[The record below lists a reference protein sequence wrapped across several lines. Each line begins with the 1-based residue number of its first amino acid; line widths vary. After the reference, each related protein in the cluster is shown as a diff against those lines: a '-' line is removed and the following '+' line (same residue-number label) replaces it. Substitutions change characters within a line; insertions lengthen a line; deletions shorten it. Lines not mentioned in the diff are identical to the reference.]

1 MAMSS
6 AVGDPP
12 KKGKKMSAGRRAA
25 SRLSSGRC
33 GSKTSGF
40 PAQAANQPGL
50 PSSAQPPGRRS
61 VDESAPHRLRK
72 HQHEGSKCQEQN
84 RTEGTKCPR
93 KPLQPPISSGA
104 LPRKL
109 PAPSGKLHAGQ
120 LQKGARTR
128 MLLRVQKRFAYC
140 RSGGKLSG
148 PCRGVHQGS

>member
-1 MAMSS
+1 MSS

-50 PSSAQPPGRRS
+50 PSAAQPPGRRS
-61 VDESAPHRLRK
+61 VDESAPPRLRK

-120 LQKGARTR
+120 LQKRRAHQDAAQSAKVLY
-128 MLLRVQKRFAYC
+128 LLQKWWQVVGPMP
-140 RSGGKLSG
+140 RSPPG
-148 PCRGVHQGS
+148 